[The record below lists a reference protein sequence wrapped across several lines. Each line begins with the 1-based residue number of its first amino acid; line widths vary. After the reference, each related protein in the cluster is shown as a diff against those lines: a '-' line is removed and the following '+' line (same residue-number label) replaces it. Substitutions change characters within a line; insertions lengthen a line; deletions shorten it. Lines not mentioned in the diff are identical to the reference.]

1 MVRKAPGRLRSVVR
15 RQSPEEPAIPIR
27 ESCLACDASLLAS
40 QSYDDLRVCPVC
52 RFHYS
57 LTARERIESLA
68 DAGSFRETNRS
79 IVSLDPLSFSS
90 RGSYKQR
97 IFRDQRRTGLTEAVV
112 TGSCAIGGSP
122 VMMIALDFGFM
133 GGTMGCVVGEKVALA
148 FEGAAK
154 RKLPAV
160 AVVTSGGIRL
170 QEGVLSL
177 MQMAKTSM
185 AARRLEEKGLPFISV
200 LANPATGQAYA
211 SFANLADIVI
221 AEPGAIVGVSPLRVM
236 RETSEGPLP
245 RGSHMA
251 ESHLEHGMLDAVVD
265 RAQLRT
271 TLAVLLE
278 VVGPQYKLTAKERE
292 RTTPIEPQ
300 RREAWSSVQLARHES
315 RPTSLDYIERVL
327 TNFIELHGDRTFGDD
342 PAIVCGL
349 GHLGGQT
356 VVVVGQERGRGRKSL
371 EHRDGR
377 TSPEGFRKAQR
388 AIRIASKFQLPLIT
402 LIDTPG
408 PDPSLDAEE
417 RGMGHTI
424 ATTMSAMAGLD
435 VPSISVVIGEGGS
448 GGALGLGVADRVL
461 MMENAIYSVISPE
474 EAAELIYQDEARAD
488 EAAESLRL
496 TAEDCRELGIV
507 DLIVPEP
514 PGGAHTQPDE
524 AARLLRRI
532 LLQEMVDLQSLAMRR
547 VLRLRYKKFRNI
559 GEYGSHFRAA
569 ITREVNGLQGL
580 VATGVRRI
588 ARRRRSDPVDEQEDI
603 LSHLSHRPASD
614 TEAND

>member
-1 MVRKAPGRLRSVVR
+1 MTDEFITNVDA
-15 RQSPEEPAIPIR
+15 
-27 ESCLACDASLLAS
+27 LAA
-40 QSYDDLRVCPVC
+40 RVPDG
-52 RFHYS
+52 
-57 LTARERIESLA
+57 A
-68 DAGSFRETNRS
+68 
-79 IVSLDPLSFSS
+79 
-90 RGSYKQR
+90 
-97 IFRDQRRTGLTEAVV
+97 
-112 TGSCAIGGSP
+112 
-122 VMMIALDFGFM
+122 
-133 GGTMGCVVGEKVALA
+133 KVALVKTTGGVPMTLVRALIRCGVRGLHLVCVPTGGLVVDLLIGAGCVETLETSAVTLDEFGQAPA
-148 FEGAAK
+148 FGRAVRAGSL
-154 RKLPAV
+154 RLLDATCPAV
-160 AVVTSGGIRL
+160 YAGL
-170 QEGVLSL
+170 Q
-177 MQMAKTSM
+177 
-185 AARRLEEKGLPFISV
+185 AAEKGLPFISV

-211 SFANLADIVI
+211 SFANLADILI

-292 RTTPIEPQ
+292 RNTPIEPQ

-614 TEAND
+614 TEAKA